1 MTQVTKC
8 QLTTIQSSSPSDASG
23 GGGARSSTSE
33 VSSRWTHACRQ
44 SQVLTGE
51 EKSSCRVEQYAT
63 WGTRHGET
71 LHLHLIALTLV
82 ITWINKFKNQYIDQ
96 IHQIRGEG
104 VVGCGYHND
113 MMYKNILLFKFIPG
127 ILEKWETRSTLKFIY
142 KCKVEIKLQFSLL
155 FRHSM
160 SITQQLILIPVYNTT
175 VHKNK
180 SILPLMWL
188 NCELRVIT

>member
-113 MMYKNILLFKFIPG
+113 MMYKNILLLNLLGNWRTGRNQHQWQEYQQHQVCWWYCTDGKHRKQTSEDSRRSQIP
-127 ILEKWETRSTLKFIY
+127 
-142 KCKVEIKLQFSLL
+142 
-155 FRHSM
+155 
-160 SITQQLILIPVYNTT
+160 
-175 VHKNK
+175 
-180 SILPLMWL
+180 
-188 NCELRVIT
+188 